1 MSSNNEYEPMGT
13 ADAPLGTIWV
23 NDLEKIFKAYH
34 KQMALNELQQ
44 SGVQIQTNFAL
55 FGLNALMK
63 DGTLSPI
70 LDRTAS
76 IFSSGGYKLVEPSS
90 EKLENVGK
98 EKKLLT
104 EIIELHKTQLTNKII
119 SIGTLPEKNA
129 KNSDLYLVKY
139 DEAVL
144 KVQTLRDQIMQNE
157 EKLKLLTIEE
167 TAYSP
172 PFFSDPDYKD
182 HTSALYDPEQTITR
196 IVDYHVRNS
205 SIDETH
211 ITINGKSFE
220 KEQTEFLVLNLHSR
234 TDMCPFCCMFLA
246 HHLKEWRD
254 LIKVP
259 FVSIVTSRQEYR
271 CNYKFITQRPY
282 YQGYSMRSFGWQP
295 SGSGL
300 SFEGIKALAE
310 EGLVVQYAFQPWDI
324 YAKKQN

>member
-1 MSSNNEYEPMGT
+1 MGT

-23 NDLEKIFKAYH
+23 NDLEKTFKAYH
-34 KQMALNELQQ
+34 KQMALKELDYISSSSQQ

-90 EKLENVGK
+90 EELENVGK
-98 EKKLLT
+98 DKKLLT
-104 EIIELHKTQLTNKII
+104 ESIQLHKTQLTNKII

-129 KNSDLYLVKY
+129 KNSDIYLVKY
-139 DEAVL
+139 DEVAS
-144 KVQTLRDQIMQNE
+144 KVQTLRDQIVQNE
-157 EKLKLLTIEE
+157 EKLNLLTVEE
-167 TAYSP
+167 SAYSP
-172 PFFSDPDYKD
+172 RIFSASCYKE

-205 SIDETH
+205 SIDETQ

-246 HHLKEWRD
+246 HHLKEWKD

-259 FVSIVTSRQEYR
+259 FVSVVTSRQEYR
-271 CNYKFITQRPY
+271 CNYNFITQRPY
-282 YQGYSMRSFGWQP
+282 YRGYSMRSFGWQP
-295 SGSGL
+295 SDSGL

-324 YAKKQN
+324 YAKQQN